1 MGRSGLGKQTTP
13 LARLTSAGV
22 YSTDDLGWLGGWG
35 GVPLLAWE
43 EVGLFAGLHERLHE
57 RLHESLHESE
67 AYDTACVADHVEY
80 WLEKENDHVLIS
92 DARLRN
98 GLPAMNETELAMM
111 HWGVCQARWAR
122 QAEARRAAL
131 AGALA
136 AHGARGSLSSGSARG
151 SLFPG
156 SARSSRGSNS
166 SGLNSCKRRRVCF
179 ADALLEAWRC

>member
-43 EVGLFAGLHERLHE
+43 EVGLFAS
-57 RLHESLHESE
+57 LHESLHESE
-67 AYDTACVADHVEY
+67 ACDTACVADHVEY

-131 AGALA
+131 AAALA
-136 AHGARGSLSSGSARG
+136 AHGSGSARG
-151 SLFPG
+151 SG
-156 SARSSRGSNS
+156 SSRGSNS
-166 SGLNSCKRRRVCF
+166 SKRRRVCF
-179 ADALLEAWRC
+179 ADALLNAWGS